1 MPESS
6 NNKNILIDLLVIAAF
21 LIGALATEVRYLK
34 KSNSQNSQP
43 VNNAKNVAK
52 EENISAPPLT
62 DSDHVL
68 GNRNSR
74 LLFIVYSDLE
84 CPFCKLFHPTT
95 KQILEEYKNS
105 LVLVY
110 RHFPL
115 DIHPKA
121 RKEAEAT
128 ECAQDLGSPSDFWK
142 FVDKIFEVTPSN
154 NGLNPDELPKLAV
167 QIGLN
172 ENKFKECLST
182 GKFTQKIAD
191 DYDQGVQ
198 AGVSATPSSVI
209 IDTKTGKTKTI
220 TGAVR
225 PERIKSVIDAMLKE

>member
-1 MPESS
+1 MTESPG
-6 NNKNILIDLLVIAAF
+6 NKNILIALLVVAAF
-21 LIGALATEVRYLK
+21 LIGALTTEVRYLK
-34 KSNSQNSQP
+34 KSNSQNSQSL
-43 VNNAKNVAK
+43 NNAQNVAK

-84 CPFCKLFHPTT
+84 CPFCKLFHHTT
-95 KQILEEYKNS
+95 KQILEEYKDN
-105 LVLVY
+105 LAIVY

-121 RKEAEAT
+121 RKEAEAV
-128 ECAQDLGSPSDFWK
+128 ECAQEIGKPDDFWK
-142 FVDKIFEVTPSN
+142 LVDKIFEVTPSN
-154 NGLNPDELPKLAV
+154 NGLNPDDLPKLAM

-172 ENKFKECLST
+172 ENKFKDCLSS
-182 GKFTQKIAD
+182 GKFAQRVES
-191 DYDQGVQ
+191 DYSQGSR
-198 AGVSATPSSVI
+198 AGISATPSSVI

-220 TGAVR
+220 TGAVQANQ
-225 PERIKSVIDAMLKE
+225 IKSVIDSMLKE